1 MTTLSLPSLP
11 SIDRAVAELLKT
23 ADAKTAKQIV
33 KAQYALHRGIEIVAT
48 TDGALLIPGST
59 GTVHRLTAMGVCSCP
74 STTKCYH
81 AYISTILELAHARPC
96 GDDVPGDG
104 APPGDSEPGIGG
116 GEGGNLPPDRPRQ
129 INPALVI
136 HLLRERRGLTMP
148 DLRRKKALAEMNEL
162 F

>member
-1 MTTLSLPSLP
+1 MTYLTFPSDASLR
-11 SIDRAVAELLKT
+11 RAASELG
-23 ADAKTAKQIV
+23 AG
-33 KAQYALHRGIEIVAT
+33 KAIQKALYALLTGVKIAP
-48 TDGALLIPGST
+48 TDGGFL
-59 GTVHRLTAMGVCSCP
+59 CP
-74 STTKCYH
+74 SFDTAGEVYFISNVDGCECPSRVKPCKH
-81 AYISTILELAHARPC
+81 AIALRILELAHARPC